1 MASNW
6 DHIPSD
12 DLVVVGKELE
22 AGSFQRVEWDQTV
35 RVYNLRSLTYE
46 NDRLEALAGI
56 AATAAR
62 LWNSRYLAGLWEQDM
77 ESQLGW
83 RLDGSALDYDWKW
96 RQPRGPSWSWASV
109 DGPVCDVVRFFR
121 SETPRGAIIISCET
135 RLAYPE
141 NHFGR
146 VLSGRLTVEGFL
158 VQASKADPSWLEDTC
173 MDSDAQVVNNDDLED
188 MWCLLLGCAPDNGME
203 SDGIPQWDGLFLS
216 CLPDGT
222 FTRLGHFR
230 QYLDSDLWID
240 KDMSSDEYYSELE
253 EEQLVG
259 PEARFPIEGSRR
271 TIVIV

>member
-109 DGPVCDVVRFFR
+109 DGPVCDVVRFF
-121 SETPRGAIIISCET
+121 
-135 RLAYPE
+135 
-141 NHFGR
+141 F
-146 VLSGRLTVEGFL
+146 
-158 VQASKADPSWLEDTC
+158 
-173 MDSDAQVVNNDDLED
+173 AQRH
-188 MWCLLLGCAPDNGME
+188 LG
-203 SDGIPQWDGLFLS
+203 
-216 CLPDGT
+216 
-222 FTRLGHFR
+222 
-230 QYLDSDLWID
+230 
-240 KDMSSDEYYSELE
+240 EL
-253 EEQLVG
+253 
-259 PEARFPIEGSRR
+259 
-271 TIVIV
+271 